1 MAQKAHVPKFG
12 NWESDNVPYTTYF
25 ENARKDKGAGG
36 KMINPNDPEQ
46 NPDAFV
52 SGIFPQAY
60 KFTRPQ
66 QDDDESYDFG
76 HGHFANVSQSK
87 TMHSVK
93 SPQKE
98 NCFRDDSAFQGFMK
112 VPSPQ
117 NFTHQRGDFDPK
129 TSKAHKSGKPD
140 STEKYSSDVALLSY
154 QNRRSPA
161 HYSPERSYMLS
172 PPRQT
177 TLKSENYLHNSNPQ
191 QHQRGV
197 SVPKF
202 GAWDENDLKS
212 GEGFT
217 IIFSKV
223 KEEKQMTA
231 ARLPATPTEPK
242 FIPATQQEHRN
253 SSFLSKICC
262 CFQA

>member
-1 MAQKAHVPKFG
+1 
-12 NWESDNVPYTTYF
+12 
-25 ENARKDKGAGG
+25 
-36 KMINPNDPEQ
+36 MINPNDPEQ

-60 KFTRPQ
+60 KFAGPQ
-66 QDDDESYDFG
+66 QDDDMSYDFG
-76 HGHFANVSQSK
+76 HGHLANVSPSK
-87 TMHSVK
+87 AMHSVK

-98 NCFRDDSAFQGFMK
+98 NF
-112 VPSPQ
+112 PSPQ
-117 NFTHQRGDFDPK
+117 NSTHLRGDFDTK

-140 STEKYSSDVALLSY
+140 STEKYSSDVALLSSY

-177 TLKSENYLHNSNPQ
+177 TLKSENYHHNSNPQ
-191 QHQRGV
+191 QHQRGA

-223 KEEKQMTA
+223 KEERQITA
-231 ARLPATPTEPK
+231 ARLSATPTEPK

-253 SSFLSKICC
+253 STFLSKVCVT
-262 CFQA
+262 FDN

>member
-1 MAQKAHVPKFG
+1 
-12 NWESDNVPYTTYF
+12 
-25 ENARKDKGAGG
+25 
-36 KMINPNDPEQ
+36 MINPNDPEQ

-177 TLKSENYLHNSNPQ
+177 TLKSENYLHNSN
-191 QHQRGV
+191 V
-197 SVPKF
+197 
-202 GAWDENDLKS
+202 W
-212 GEGFT
+212 
-217 IIFSKV
+217 
-223 KEEKQMTA
+223 
-231 ARLPATPTEPK
+231 
-242 FIPATQQEHRN
+242 
-253 SSFLSKICC
+253 
-262 CFQA
+262 